1 MPPLQTTGL
10 HTRQEK
16 HQAWHEDCLKKTS
29 ETDSILE
36 TRLLHGTYHTSPSK
50 RDTWPVIQSQGNVS
64 FRQPLNILCWTALNA
79 ETLDSQVILC
89 ITQPSLAPQMTAPN
103 TNAGQ
108 MQWNGAERVIIKFT
122 LSIITRSS

>member
-1 MPPLQTTGL
+1 M
-10 HTRQEK
+10 R
-16 HQAWHEDCLKKTS
+16 
-29 ETDSILE
+29 
-36 TRLLHGTYHTSPSK
+36 
-50 RDTWPVIQSQGNVS
+50 PVIQSQCNVS

-89 ITQPSLAPQMTAPN
+89 IAQPSLAPQMTAPN

-122 LSIITRSS
+122 LSIITRSA